1 MALQLGRT
9 RSELVRTLTH
19 EDKIELAAWCRING
33 PLPILRPDY
42 HSAQLATLLFNSN
55 LSAKSAHHAKKLP
68 DFLLW
73 GDKPDTLE
81 AEIAQALGE
90 MGIARKKGESNV

>member
-1 MALQLGRT
+1 M
-9 RSELVRTLTH
+9 TH
-19 EDKIELAAWCRING
+19 EDKVEIAAWCRING

-42 HSAQLATLLFNSN
+42 HSAQLAELLYAFNR
-55 LSAKSAHHAKKLP
+55 AKSMPEKRLT

-81 AEIAQALGE
+81 SDIAKAMEE
-90 MGIARKKGESNV
+90 MGVPKQKGQSSDV